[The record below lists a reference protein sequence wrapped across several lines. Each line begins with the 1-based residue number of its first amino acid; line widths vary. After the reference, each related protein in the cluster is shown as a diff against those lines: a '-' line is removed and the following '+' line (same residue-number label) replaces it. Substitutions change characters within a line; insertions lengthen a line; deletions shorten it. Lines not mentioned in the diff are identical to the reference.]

1 MIPLMAKAVL
11 SLISASKQNRFEET
25 MHVYSLP
32 VMKPEVDAD
41 TCMPLGI
48 FAFTFMQ
55 IYKLVDAIN
64 LIK

>member
-25 MHVYSLP
+25 MHVYSL
-32 VMKPEVDAD
+32 MKPEVDAD

-48 FAFTFMQ
+48 FAFIFIQ
-55 IYKLVDAIN
+55 I
-64 LIK
+64 